1 MPEFYPGVVGAV
13 NLTIES
19 DKACPT
25 ANTTGHENSAASII
39 GGFLTSFALLTSIYF
54 ILGTAYNMYV
64 NKGKIVSKLINSYRI
79 PRYDSTYRF
88 FEKPNLKDT

>member
-1 MPEFYPGVVGAV
+1 MPDFHQGVVGAV

-25 ANTTGHENSAASII
+25 ANTTGQENKPVSII

-54 ILGTAYNMYV
+54 ILGTAYNMSV
-64 NKGKIVSKLINSYRI
+64 NKGKNICNLINSYRI
-79 PRYDSTYRF
+79 PRDDSTCRF
-88 FEKPNLKDT
+88 FEKPNFKDT